1 MEPTVRIELTT
12 DGLQNHCSTTE
23 LCWQKV
29 APRSGLE
36 PETVRLTA
44 ECSTIELSRN

>member
-29 APRSGLE
+29 APPLGFEPRYYVLTGRSISVMVE
-36 PETVRLTA
+36 
-44 ECSTIELSRN
+44 RN